1 MSNHTPGP
9 WAVKADSICPQVLSD
24 SIGTGYYGILA
35 SVTQR
40 DPHPQHGGGIPM
52 ATTLANARLIAAS
65 PDLLNMLQRMLDET
79 SGGGVPCLLTL
90 EHARNAI
97 AKATGGAA

>member
-1 MSNHTPGP
+1 MSAQHTPGP
-9 WAVKADSICPQVLSD
+9 WTVTHTEYDETRVSD
-24 SIGTGYYGILA
+24 ESEHI
-35 SVTQR
+35 
-40 DPHPQHGGGIPM
+40 
-52 ATTLANARLIAAS
+52 ATIWRTAPAYESNARLIAAS

-97 AKATGGAA
+97 TKAQGKES